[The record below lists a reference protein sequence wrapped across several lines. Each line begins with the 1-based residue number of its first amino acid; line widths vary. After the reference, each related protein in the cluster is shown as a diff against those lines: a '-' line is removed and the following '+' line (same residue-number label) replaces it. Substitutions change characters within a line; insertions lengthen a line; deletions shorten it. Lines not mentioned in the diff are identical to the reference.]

1 MAEGMAGER
10 ERERMGIL
18 DSPNNMIL
26 KADTKV
32 QEALEGLRQFVD
44 NLKVAPNIG
53 LRGESYRKID
63 PKKIQTVAVDGL
75 VFGYRLEDHAVFIR
89 RIVFIKVPGYRLED
103 ISESERAR
111 IMTAVFNV
119 FVVPGAGVPE
129 ISRIAP
135 DALRLTQ
142 DIVPMVLV
150 EQKPGLVSIAGGFGG
165 KDN

>member
-1 MAEGMAGER
+1 
-10 ERERMGIL
+10 MGIL
-18 DSPNNMIL
+18 DSPNNRIL
-26 KADTKV
+26 KADTKI

-44 NLKVAPNIG
+44 NLKVSPNVG
-53 LRGESYRKID
+53 LRGETYRMID

-89 RIVFIKVPGYRLED
+89 RIVFIKVPGYRVED
-103 ISESERAR
+103 ISEDERAR

-119 FVVPGAGVPE
+119 FIVPGSGIPE
-129 ISRIAP
+129 VQQINHDAIKIA
-135 DALRLTQ
+135 Q

-150 EQKPGLVSIAGGFGG
+150 ERSPGLRSISGGFGG